1 MTTDVQGIQRTWGR
15 SVQPPPGGGILPPS
29 GAGVPR
35 QVPVPDQIPSPAEVE
50 LTLAA
55 RPENVAVVRHV
66 LGGVGDVLALD
77 PETLG
82 DLRLAVSEACT
93 NVVVHAYDEA
103 GSGVMQIEARIQ
115 APLLHVTVRD
125 HGRGVA
131 PRPDSPGLRVGLPMM
146 AALTESL
153 ELANVD
159 GATEVRMTFLIPAPA

>member
-1 MTTDVQGIQRTWGR
+1 MTTGVRGIQRTWGP
-15 SVQPPPGGGILPPS
+15 SAQSPAAGGILPPS

-35 QVPVPDQIPSPAEVE
+35 HMPDQISSQPAEVE

-77 PETLG
+77 AETLG

-93 NVVVHAYDEA
+93 NVVVHAYD
-103 GSGVMQIEARIQ
+103 GGGTGVMQVEARIQ

-159 GATEVRMTFLIPAPA
+159 GATEVRMTFLIPPPV